1 MSLPWV
7 RLDSNIAS
15 HDKVLRLLS
24 QKDGFRAVAIMMF
37 AFGWSGAHGTDGH
50 IPAVALPLIHAT
62 DKHAAMLVEVGAWE
76 PAEDGGWLIHNW
88 AERQELDV
96 ISEAKRAAARIRAR
110 KANCIRWHGPD
121 CGCWKAGRD
130 DA

>member
-37 AFGWSGAHGTDGH
+37 AFG
-50 IPAVALPLIHAT
+50 
-62 DKHAAMLVEVGAWE
+62 
-76 PAEDGGWLIHNW
+76 
-88 AERQELDV
+88 
-96 ISEAKRAAARIRAR
+96 
-110 KANCIRWHGPD
+110 
-121 CGCWKAGRD
+121 
-130 DA
+130 